1 MTAGSIY
8 YPPPCFRFSVA
19 VGGGGA
25 AGQSAAADAAFLDV
39 SGLEGRIEVES
50 FHEGGENRYQ
60 HQLPKVSR
68 FENLVL
74 RRGYV
79 VGSSFLADWAAR
91 TVGST
96 FSSGIETNTMVVS
109 LLGPDQSVLVSWNI
123 DRAWP
128 VRWVAGP
135 FDAQKNEVLT
145 EVMEFSYATVTR
157 LMGQGGGR
165 S

>member
-1 MTAGSIY
+1 MATSSIY
-8 YPPPCFRFSVA
+8 YPPPCFRFTVS

-25 AGQSAAADAAFLDV
+25 AQASADAAFLDV

-60 HQLPKVSR
+60 HQLPKLSR

-79 VGSSFLADWAAR
+79 TGSSYLADWAAR

-96 FSSGIETNTMVVS
+96 FATGIETNTMVVS
-109 LLGPDQSVLVSWNI
+109 LLGADQSVLVSWNI

-135 FDAQKNEVLT
+135 LDAQKNEVMT
-145 EVMEFSYATVTR
+145 EVMEFSYATATR
-157 LMGQGGGR
+157 LMGQGSGR
-165 S
+165 

>member
-1 MTAGSIY
+1 MATSSIY
-8 YPPPCFRFSVA
+8 YPPPCFRFAVA

-25 AGQSAAADAAFLDV
+25 AQSNADAAFLDV

-79 VGSSFLADWAAR
+79 VGSSYLADWAAR
-91 TVGST
+91 TVGSS
-96 FSSGIETNTMVVS
+96 FSTGIETNTLVVS
-109 LLGPDQSVLVSWNI
+109 LLGADQSVLVSWNI

-128 VRWVAGP
+128 VRWMAGP
-135 FDAQKNEVLT
+135 LDAQKNEVMT
-145 EVMEFSYATVTR
+145 EMMEFSYATATR
-157 LMGQGGGR
+157 QVGQGSGR
-165 S
+165 Q